1 MPALKENPA
10 FRGDHRFRQETN
22 SLVNSERTL
31 TCQNQ
36 QNTNTVAIPLIF
48 WCLPVGLISFAYL
61 KFSEVKN
68 SVIFISLTVPATNK
82 RPQHNRAPWI
92 FMSQKR
98 TGEEVG
104 NYIKACS

>member
-1 MPALKENPA
+1 MHQRRKENPA
-10 FRGDHRFRQETN
+10 FRGDHRFRWETN
-22 SLVNSERTL
+22 SLVNSEGTL

-36 QNTNTVAIPLIF
+36 QNTTTVAIPLTLC
-48 WCLPVGLISFAYL
+48 CLPVGLIHLHILS
-61 KFSEVKN
+61 SEVKN

>member
-1 MPALKENPA
+1 MGNQFPRE
-10 FRGDHRFRQETN
+10 FRGDTYMSEPAEHNHCCNTTY
-22 SLVNSERTL
+22 SLL
-31 TCQNQ
+31 FTCR
-36 QNTNTVAIPLIF
+36 PY
-48 WCLPVGLISFAYL
+48 SFAYL

-104 NYIKACS
+104 NYIKVCS